1 MKYLVGIC
9 MKTILWGD
17 MYDKKDKCGGNCG
30 HYVGEHDVH
39 YSFGRRFLCS

>member
-1 MKYLVGIC
+1 

-17 MYDKKDKCGGNCG
+17 MYDKKDKYGGNCG